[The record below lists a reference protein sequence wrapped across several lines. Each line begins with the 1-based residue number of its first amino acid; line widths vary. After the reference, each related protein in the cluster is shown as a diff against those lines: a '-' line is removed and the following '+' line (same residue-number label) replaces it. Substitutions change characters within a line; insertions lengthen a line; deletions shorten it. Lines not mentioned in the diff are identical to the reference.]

1 MVKAVNE
8 AGETQSIA
16 DFIILEATPE
26 HTVDIVN
33 SVSVEST
40 EGQRVCAKKT
50 YLHIKNYSNAIFIS
64 RLYSPEKQTLQ
75 IGVFYKKNQ
84 SFYKS
89 RYLYI
94 HLYM

>member
-33 SVSVEST
+33 TVSVEST
-40 EGQRVCAKKT
+40 EGQRVCQIYK
-50 YLHIKNYSNAIFIS
+50 YQIVVILSLLN
-64 RLYSPEKQTLQ
+64 RLCC
-75 IGVFYKKNQ
+75 
-84 SFYKS
+84 
-89 RYLYI
+89 
-94 HLYM
+94 